1 MYIILD
7 IVYIIIYICIV
18 NIILMNM
25 KLSND
30 LKILRF
36 NKNQITQEE
45 LAKKLEVSRQTINAI
60 ENGKFNPSVKLALIM
75 AEFFECNVENI
86 FYLIKED

>member
-1 MYIILD
+1 M
-7 IVYIIIYICIV
+7 YICIV
-18 NIILMNM
+18 VNIIMNM

-30 LKILRF
+30 LKIMRF

-45 LAKKLEVSRQTINAI
+45 LAKKMDVSRQTINAI
-60 ENGKFNPSVKLALIM
+60 ENGKFNPSVKLALLM

-86 FYLIKED
+86 FHLIKED

>member
-1 MYIILD
+1 
-7 IVYIIIYICIV
+7 
-18 NIILMNM
+18 MNM

-30 LKILRF
+30 LKIMRF

-45 LAKKLEVSRQTINAI
+45 LAKKMDVSRQTINAI
-60 ENGKFNPSVKLALIM
+60 ENGKFNPSVKLALLM
-75 AEFFECNVENI
+75 ADFFECNVENI

>member
-1 MYIILD
+1 
-7 IVYIIIYICIV
+7 
-18 NIILMNM
+18 M

-30 LKILRF
+30 LKIMRF

-45 LAKKLEVSRQTINAI
+45 LAKKMDVSRQTINAI
-60 ENGKFNPSVKLALIM
+60 ENGKFNPSVKLALLM

-86 FYLIKED
+86 FHLIKED

>member
-1 MYIILD
+1 
-7 IVYIIIYICIV
+7 
-18 NIILMNM
+18 MNM

-30 LKILRF
+30 LKIMRF